1 MGFVCSLEEK
11 KIVLVWR
18 DRLSLLL
25 SFRVW
30 FSGFE
35 VIVCLKR
42 EDPIEIQ
49 GRNLDFCCNWHHFG
63 GNVLIWFVD
72 SAVLEPG
79 FDLPVS
85 VVCCILVYSWI
96 EL

>member
-1 MGFVCSLEEK
+1 MFSGGERICPDLEGLTK
-11 KIVLVWR
+11 FITFLSCYLV
-18 DRLSLLL
+18 
-25 SFRVW
+25 
-30 FSGFE
+30 SGFE
-35 VIVCLKR
+35 VIVCVKR

-63 GNVLIWFVD
+63 GKVLIWFVD

-79 FDLPVS
+79 FDFPVS
-85 VVCCILVYSWI
+85 VVCCMLVYSWI